1 MSSTLASAGA
11 LFFLL
16 LALGG
21 EAALGEMRWLFARL
35 PHPRLLLGRVVELL
49 EQRLNRTSRGRRS
62 RLVRGGLVAV
72 VVVALAFGAG
82 LLVQWIAW
90 AVPYL
95 WPVELLIMMSLVAQR
110 GPYMRAARAA
120 LLLSQGGLVAAQE
133 ALRPLVGAPPG
144 ELDKLDLQDTVQVGV
159 AALARAFVHG
169 VVAPC
174 FWFALLGLPGL
185 FLQQA
190 VLVLS
195 ARFGGGIA
203 SDPRYRDFGMVA
215 GRLHEVINFL
225 PALLAGAMLACAA
238 VFVPQG
244 RPESALVAT
253 WRTFLRLE
261 PAARLGSLGPAPA
274 AMIAALGADREA
286 SHGWGAV
293 ELERARM
300 LYIVGCLINA
310 GLVAALALL
319 ILSV

>member
-1 MSSTLASAGA
+1 MSTTLASAGA
-11 LFFLL
+11 LFLLL

-21 EAALGEMRWLFARL
+21 EAALGEMRWLFGRL
-35 PHPRLLLGRVVELL
+35 PHPRLLLGQVVELL
-49 EQRLNRTSRGRRS
+49 ERRLNRTSRGRHS
-62 RLVRGGLVAV
+62 RLARGGLVAV
-72 VVVALAFGAG
+72 AVVALAVAVG
-82 LLVQWIAW
+82 LLVQWIARL
-90 AVPYL
+90 VPYF

-120 LLLSQGGLVAAQE
+120 ELLSQGGLVAGQE

-144 ELDKLDLQDTVQVGV
+144 GLDRLDLPDTVRVGV

-190 VLVLS
+190 VLVLAS
-195 ARFGGGIA
+195 RFGGGIA

-215 GRLHEVINFL
+215 GRLHEAINFI
-225 PALLAGAMLACAA
+225 PAILAAAILALAA

-244 RPESALVAT
+244 RPESALAAT
-253 WRTFLRLE
+253 WRTILRFDS
-261 PAARLGSLGPAPA
+261 AARLGSLGPAAA
-274 AMIAALGADREA
+274 AMIAALGADRA
-286 SHGWGAV
+286 GQGWGAV

-310 GLVAALALL
+310 GLVAGLALL
-319 ILSV
+319 LLSI